1 MKGSFLALGIV
12 GVLFILFGTV
22 FALQGNGNIGG
33 SAMSGNSFWI
43 YAGSGVVFVGLIL
56 VTALGFYLGSGKRKS
71 SSAEMKEPA
80 GASASSSMPPS
91 SQTKK

>member
-1 MKGSFLALGIV
+1 MTKSYLALGII
-12 GVLFILFGTV
+12 GILFILFGTI

-43 YAGSGVVFVGLIL
+43 YAGSGVVIVGLIM
-56 VTALGFYLGSGKRKS
+56 AFLGFYFGTRKRTS
-71 SSAEMKEPA
+71 VSAEMKETT
-80 GASASSSMPPS
+80 PS

>member
-1 MKGSFLALGIV
+1 MKRSYLALGII
-12 GVLFILFGTV
+12 GILFILFGTT

-43 YAGSGVVFVGLIL
+43 YAGSGVVVVGLIL
-56 VTALGFYLGSGKRKS
+56 AVLGFYLGLRKPTS
-71 SSAEMKEPA
+71 VSAEMKET
-80 GASASSSMPPS
+80 PPS

>member
-1 MKGSFLALGIV
+1 MKKSYLALGTI
-12 GVLFILFGTV
+12 GILFILFGTI

-43 YAGSGVVFVGLIL
+43 YAGSGVVVVGSIM
-56 VTALGFYLGSGKRKS
+56 AFLGFNFGTRKRTS
-71 SSAEMKEPA
+71 VSAEMKET
-80 GASASSSMPPS
+80 PPS